1 MQADSKGCDV
11 VNIFKAVLLVAL
23 AGVVLYGLHR
33 LAIWAED
40 RGWLYY
46 RKRGG
51 TWRGTAAAQELQ
63 ALLHPSSRHVVEEGQ
78 RQELTRQDDSDYSDP
93 QHGTG
98 WRHCAPGP

>member
-1 MQADSKGCDV
+1 V
-11 VNIFKAVLLVAL
+11 TIFKVVLLVVL

-51 TWRGTAAAQELQ
+51 TWRGAAAAQELQ
-63 ALLHPSSRHVVEEGQ
+63 ALLHPSSRHVVEESR
-78 RQELTRQDDSDYSDP
+78 RQELTRQDEGDSADP
-93 QHGTG
+93 
-98 WRHCAPGP
+98 